1 MIGNMNIQD
10 FRNASDAILRLNE
23 AALSLV
29 RVNWDR
35 CPWAEEKYN
44 EVVRLLDGVKDTL
57 TEKSNYQRYY

>member
-10 FRNASDAILRLNE
+10 FRNASDAILLLNE

-35 CPWAEEKYN
+35 CPWAKDRYEG
-44 EVVRLLDGVKDTL
+44 VVRVLGDVKENL
-57 TEKSNYQRYY
+57 YG

>member
-10 FRNASDAILRLNE
+10 FRNASDAILLLNK

-35 CPWAEEKYN
+35 CPWAKDMYDETVRVLNDVKEKLY
-44 EVVRLLDGVKDTL
+44 G
-57 TEKSNYQRYY
+57 